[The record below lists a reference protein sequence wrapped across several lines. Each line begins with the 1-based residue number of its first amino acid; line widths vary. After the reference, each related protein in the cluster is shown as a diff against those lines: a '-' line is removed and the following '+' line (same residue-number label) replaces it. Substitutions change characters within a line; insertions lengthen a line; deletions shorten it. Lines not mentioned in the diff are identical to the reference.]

1 MNKVTKSIL
10 CLVLCI
16 PLVVAIIFSM
26 GNDTVKPNIKNE
38 LVKVSVSSSV
48 GKNYDFI
55 DADTIEFYN
64 SVIERSVKLSTSQ
77 VPENSVSFDV
87 TFSGSDNEKNYT
99 FFMNSL
105 DTSTCV
111 YKNIDGEMFLL
122 TNDDAYQL
130 LLRNEFSSAYPESKI
145 SDIYFSLND
154 KYVSP
159 VSYDFKFKKVNGE
172 FTSDVL
178 ENSEKPRQRVSLLN
192 DMLFTLNFD
201 NNPDYIL
208 LTCKKDGQLVYSG
221 EPSGLST
228 AVSYTQDTI
237 LDATVEAKWYEAEGA
252 SSFGQAKYEFELL
265 YDIPASFKLVN
276 KSLKQGEF
284 TIIRVTNG
292 NDDEIITASSD
303 MMEKEMLV
311 FSNDGE
317 KYIYIPIKP
326 DATVGEHTININA
339 FSGPA
344 TLKFTVKKA
353 NFDTESANYRAE
365 VIVMNTTKAKDD
377 FNVLLDNLL
386 EKGSTE
392 MLWDGKFVN
401 PVNDG
406 KTVCNFGTTLN
417 ITGVESNLVKGMY
430 ISKEQGSDVVAS
442 NNGVV
447 LYAGENDYAGNMVVI
462 DHGLGLYSYY
472 FNLGEIKC
480 KEGDFVT
487 KGSFIAKIGT
497 SGVTAFNNTIYYAN
511 AINGCFINPATQFK
525 YGVSF

>member
-1 MNKVTKSIL
+1 MNKITKGVL

-16 PLVVAIIFSM
+16 PLIVAVIFSM
-26 GNDTVKPNIKNE
+26 GNNSISPNIKNE
-38 LVKVSVSSSV
+38 LVKVSVSSSD
-48 GKNYDFI
+48 GKSYDFI
-55 DADTIEFYN
+55 DADTIDFYN
-64 SVIERSVKLSTSQ
+64 GVIERSVQLSTSQ

-87 TFSGSDNEKNYT
+87 SYSGSDNEKKYT
-99 FFMNSL
+99 FYMNSL

-111 YKNIDGEMFLL
+111 YKDIDGEMFLL

-159 VSYDFKFKKVNGE
+159 VSYDYKFKKVNGE
-172 FTSDVL
+172 FSSELL
-178 ENSEKPRQRVSLLN
+178 EDDGGTRERVSFLN
-192 DMLFTLNFD
+192 GMLFTLNFD

-208 LTCKKDGQLVYSG
+208 LTCKKDGQVVYSG

-228 AVSYTQDTI
+228 AISYNQDT
-237 LDATVEAKWYEAEGA
+237 LLNATVEAKWYEADGA

-265 YDIPASFKLVN
+265 YDVPASFSLVN

-284 TIIRVTNG
+284 TIIRVANG
-292 NDDEIITASSD
+292 NEDEVITASSD
-303 MMEKEMLV
+303 MMQRETSV
-311 FSNDGE
+311 FSNGGE

-326 DATVGEHTININA
+326 DAAVGEHIININA

-353 NFDTESANYRAE
+353 TFDTQSANYRAE
-365 VIVMNTTKAKDD
+365 VIVMNTTKAKDE
-377 FNVLLDNLL
+377 FNSLMESLL
-386 EKGSTE
+386 EKGSKE

-401 PVNDG
+401 PVSDG
-406 KTVCNFGTTLN
+406 KVVCNFGSTLN
-417 ITGVESNLVKGMY
+417 ITGVESKIVEGMY
-430 ISKEQGSDVVAS
+430 ISKEKGTDVVAS

-447 LYAGENDYAGNMVVI
+447 LYAGANDYAGNMVVI

-480 KEGDFVT
+480 ETGDSVT
-487 KGSFIAKIGT
+487 KGSTIAKIGT
-497 SGVTAFNNTIYYAN
+497 SGVTAFNDTLYYAN

-525 YGVSF
+525 YGVTF